1 MIVSINQ
8 PAYMPWLGYFDRI
21 QKSDLHIVLD
31 HVQFEK
37 NSVTNRNKVRTREGW
52 SWLTVPVRTKGN
64 FGQLPIDQVEIDTN
78 LFWAKKHW
86 RTIENNYSKSLF
98 FSQYSQSLQDFYNR
112 DWGTLGALLDEN
124 RRYLLTGLGIK
135 KNLIRSSELSPQS
148 KKSDLVLE
156 LCKKVGAT
164 CYLSGPFGRDYLNV
178 HDFEDSGIELR
189 FHDYV
194 HPEYEQVFKG
204 FEPNMSVIDLLM
216 NHGHKS
222 LEILTS

>member
-37 NSVTNRNKVRTREGW
+37 NSVINRNKVRTREGW

-112 DWGTLGALLDEN
+112 DWETLGALLDEN
-124 RRYLLTGLGIK
+124 RRYLLTELGIK
-135 KNLIRSSELSPQS
+135 KDLIRSSELSPQS

-164 CYLSGPFGRDYLNV
+164 CYLSGPFGRDYLNE
-178 HDFEDSGIELR
+178 HEFEDAGIELR

-194 HPEYEQVFKG
+194 HPEYEQAYKG
-204 FEPNMSVIDLLM
+204 FEPYMSIVDLLF
-216 NHGHKS
+216 NHGPKS
-222 LEILTS
+222 LEILST